1 MRRRFATVLMLG
13 MIAVMV
19 PSGRAAAQQNDV
31 PIDHIIVFYQENHTF
46 DNLYGEF
53 PGANG
58 LNAPGAQVTQVN
70 KIGLPYLTLPQP
82 RNDGDPP
89 CAPCHRAPTGASRM
103 TCPTLRS

>member
-1 MRRRFATVLMLG
+1 MSPCQEENGVKENQKMRRRFATVLMLG

-58 LNAPGAQVTQVN
+58 LNARRSGDAGEQDRPALPDPATATQ
-70 KIGLPYLTLPQP
+70 
-82 RNDGDPP
+82 R
-89 CAPCHRAPTGASRM
+89 R
-103 TCPTLRS
+103 